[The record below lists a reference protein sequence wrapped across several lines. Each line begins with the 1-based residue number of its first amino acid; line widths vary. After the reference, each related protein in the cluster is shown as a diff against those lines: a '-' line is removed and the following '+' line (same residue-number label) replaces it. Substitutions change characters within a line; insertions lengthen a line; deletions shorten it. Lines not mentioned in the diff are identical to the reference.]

1 MSGLEISDAS
11 APEQSVDGATYNDI
25 SVNFGGEMKKFKDP
39 IEYVLSAKDE
49 KTGQSWWF
57 IAAQWI
63 AGLLGLAYLVYIQL
77 R

>member
-1 MSGLEISDAS
+1 
-11 APEQSVDGATYNDI
+11 
-25 SVNFGGEMKKFKDP
+25 MKKFKDP